1 MLYFSQAEQHS
12 QPQLEPWL
20 ASWSCRRPNPVMPV
34 SMQAQATR
42 MLTHALLCRLSH
54 SPSHSWNLS

>member
-1 MLYFSQAEQHS
+1 MLCLSQAE
-12 QPQLEPWL
+12 PQLQNSMEPGL
-20 ASWSCRRPNPVMPV
+20 TYCFCRRLDCRPKL
-34 SMQAQATR
+34 AC